1 VVFFAAVAGTTESL
15 QVADVVA
22 AAAGEGN
29 DVIDSF
35 LVWPQLWHWFEMWR
49 LEPSYFHDRYQCY
62 MISIDQN
69 FGNSQSPISSGGY
82 MTIIR
87 AHGVDSLPMD
97 ISTLKLTDEQFYQ
110 LCVTNPEQPLELTA
124 QGVLIVMSP
133 VGGDSGRREIRLG
146 GQLLN
151 WNDNTELGEV
161 FSSSTI
167 FKLPSGSQRSPDA
180 AWVESSRWVGLTPKE
195 QERFP
200 PIAPDFVIELRS
212 RTDSL
217 TELQAKMQEYIANGV
232 RLGWL
237 VNPQD
242 QQVEIYRIDRSVELL
257 QSPSTVSGEDVLPGF
272 VLNLAKIW

>member
-1 VVFFAAVAGTTESL
+1 
-15 QVADVVA
+15 
-22 AAAGEGN
+22 
-29 DVIDSF
+29 
-35 LVWPQLWHWFEMWR
+35 
-49 LEPSYFHDRYQCY
+49 
-62 MISIDQN
+62 
-69 FGNSQSPISSGGY
+69 

-133 VGGDSGRREIRLG
+133 VGGDSGRREIKLG
-146 GQLLN
+146 AQLLN
-151 WNDNTELGEV
+151 WNEDTELGEV

-167 FKLPSGSQRSPDA
+167 FKLPLGSQRSPDV
-180 AWVESSRWVGLTPKE
+180 AWVESSRWVALTPQE

-272 VLNLAKIW
+272 MLNLAKIW